1 MRVACVMM
9 QRREAGGL
17 EPWPRY
23 YGYLFGYSGLF
34 GIEPLS
40 DDPAVLSHLRR
51 FNQSGLFD
59 IPILLDDDAFIA
71 IRDEKRTL
79 RRLT

>member
-1 MRVACVMM
+1 MRVACVIM

-23 YGYLFGYSGLF
+23 HGYLFGYSGLF
-34 GIEPLS
+34 VMEPLS
-40 DDPAVLSHLRR
+40 DDPAVSSPLRR
-51 FNQSGLFD
+51 FDQSGLFD
-59 IPILLDDDAFIA
+59 IPIPLDGDAFIA
-71 IRDEKRTL
+71 ICEGERTL